1 MAEMASSCFSEPK
14 EVVMFKK
21 FILAAILTFIFSVPA
36 MAAGIGWSSDYAMKD
51 NVNMISGSDNMNGSA
66 GVFIGTIGEVKLESG
81 KKLIGLGGASFHVG
95 DTGSLV
101 FTAVPLTLFDD
112 VVQLGVSADL
122 SDFRWNDPED
132 YLFSVGFSASGL
144 VNKLWK

>member
-1 MAEMASSCFSEPK
+1 MLKNLIVALFA
-14 EVVMFKK
+14 VLVM
-21 FILAAILTFIFSVPA
+21 SVPA
-36 MAAGIGWSSDYAMKD
+36 MAVSLTWSLDYAMKD
-51 NVNMISGSDNMNGSA
+51 NINVISGSDNMNGSA

-144 VNKLWK
+144 VTKLWE

>member
-1 MAEMASSCFSEPK
+1 
-14 EVVMFKK
+14 
-21 FILAAILTFIFSVPA
+21 
-36 MAAGIGWSSDYAMKD
+36 
-51 NVNMISGSDNMNGSA
+51 MNGSA
-66 GVFIGTIGEVKLESG
+66 GVFLGTIGEVKLESG
-81 KKLIGLGGASFHVG
+81 KKLLGLGGVSFHVG
-95 DTGSLV
+95 DTGNLV

-144 VNKLWK
+144 VDKLWK

>member
-1 MAEMASSCFSEPK
+1 
-14 EVVMFKK
+14 MFKNLIVAL
-21 FILAAILTFIFSVPA
+21 FAVLVMSVPA
-36 MAAGIGWSSDYAMKD
+36 MAASLTWSSDYAMKD
-51 NVNMISGSDNMNGSA
+51 NINMISGSDNMNGSA

-81 KKLIGLGGASFHVG
+81 KKLLGLGGASFHVG
-95 DTGSLV
+95 DTGNLV

-144 VNKLWK
+144 VTKLWK

>member
-1 MAEMASSCFSEPK
+1 
-14 EVVMFKK
+14 MFKNL
-21 FILAAILTFIFSVPA
+21 ILAIAMLLA
-36 MAAGIGWSSDYAMKD
+36 MAGGGMAADLQWSQDYSMKD
-51 NVNMISGSDNMNGSA
+51 NISILSGSDDLNGSA

-81 KKLIGLGGASFHVG
+81 KKLLGLGGASFHIG
-95 DTGSLV
+95 DTGNLV
-101 FTAVPLTLFDD
+101 FTAVPVTLFDD

-144 VNKLWK
+144 VNKLWQ

>member
-1 MAEMASSCFSEPK
+1 
-14 EVVMFKK
+14 MFKK
-21 FILAAILTFIFSVPA
+21 LIIALFAVLIMSVSS
-36 MAAGIGWSSDYAMKD
+36 MAASLTWSSDYAMKD
-51 NVNMISGSDNMNGSA
+51 NINMIAGSDNMNGSA

-101 FTAVPLTLFDD
+101 FTAAPLTLFDD

-144 VNKLWK
+144 VTKLWK

>member
-1 MAEMASSCFSEPK
+1 MLKNLIVALFA
-14 EVVMFKK
+14 VLV
-21 FILAAILTFIFSVPA
+21 FSVQA
-36 MAAGIGWSSDYAMKD
+36 MAADLNWSSDYAMKD
-51 NVNMISGSDNMNGSA
+51 NINMISGSDNMDGSA

-95 DTGSLV
+95 DTGNLV
-101 FTAVPLTLFDD
+101 FTAVPVTLFDD
-112 VVQLGVSADL
+112 VIQLGVSADL

-144 VNKLWK
+144 VTKLWK

>member
-1 MAEMASSCFSEPK
+1 
-14 EVVMFKK
+14 MFKK
-21 FILAAILTFIFSVPA
+21 LIVALFAVLVMSVPA
-36 MAAGIGWSSDYAMKD
+36 MAASLTWSSDYAMKD
-51 NVNMISGSDNMNGSA
+51 NINMISGSDNMNGSA

-81 KKLIGLGGASFHVG
+81 KKLLGLGGASFHVG

-144 VNKLWK
+144 VTKLWE

>member
-1 MAEMASSCFSEPK
+1 
-14 EVVMFKK
+14 MFKK
-21 FILAAILTFIFSVPA
+21 LILTLFAVLVMSVTT
-36 MAAGIGWSSDYAMKD
+36 MAADFGWSSDYAMKD
-51 NVNMISGSDNMNGSA
+51 NINVISGSDNMNGSA

-81 KKLIGLGGASFHVG
+81 KKLIGIGGASFHVG

-122 SDFRWNDPED
+122 SDFRWTDPED

>member
-1 MAEMASSCFSEPK
+1 
-14 EVVMFKK
+14 MFKK
-21 FILAAILTFIFSVPA
+21 SILALMLFVFLGVFSVSA
-36 MAAGIGWSSDYAMKD
+36 TAADLGWSSDYAMKD
-51 NVNMISGSDNMNGSA
+51 NINMIAGSDNMNGSA
-66 GVFIGTIGEVKLESG
+66 GVFLGTIGEVKLESG
-81 KKLIGLGGASFHVG
+81 KKLLGLGGVSFHVG
-95 DTGSLV
+95 DTGNLV

-144 VNKLWK
+144 VDKLWK